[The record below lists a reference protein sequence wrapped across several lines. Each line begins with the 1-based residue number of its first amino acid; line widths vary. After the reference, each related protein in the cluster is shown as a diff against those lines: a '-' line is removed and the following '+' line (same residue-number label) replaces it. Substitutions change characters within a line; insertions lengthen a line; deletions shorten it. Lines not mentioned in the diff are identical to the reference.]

1 MKCLDNANFAKMDA
15 QIKAY
20 LDTKKTDYS
29 ILLAEKMGEA
39 FSDLGWKIAGRF
51 APARDDITYQVLDR
65 PLDNDEK
72 AIAQYY
78 DYLNKELPEAI
89 KNAFVAYTNLC
100 HKRTE
105 LFGM

>member
-1 MKCLDNANFAKMDA
+1 
-15 QIKAY
+15 
-20 LDTKKTDYS
+20 
-29 ILLAEKMGEA
+29 MGEA

-105 LFGM
+105 LFGI